1 MKDRIYDL
9 SFKEVNQVLN
19 LKFYNREDFQKFEKS
34 FYSLQS
40 RLKTNNWKDLVG
52 NRFSWL
58 FIRDLV
64 ELNCY
69 EEVLSI
75 VNEIEHLERPERFKS
90 HSKEVQI
97 SKKGLKG
104 LHYKHYIEGGFLPIQ
119 KLYLQKYGTHNS
131 LYNKEINAMFYER
144 IKHSDQKPLYI
155 LLNLFKEQF
164 LDHFLMRL
172 GVEDDATLKL
182 KKRLQAEGKPIK
194 KITGEFF
201 VFHQYENKNYYLAL
215 WKHHDKSKQD
225 STSYEIEELKKA
237 QQIKIYCER
246 EFPEFSKQILS
257 HI

>member
-9 SFKEVNQVLN
+9 SFEEANQFLNFKFSDKEK
-19 LKFYNREDFQKFEKS
+19 LKKLEES
-34 FYSLQS
+34 FYSLQK
-40 RLKTNNWKDLVG
+40 RLKRHDWEHLVG

-58 FIRDLV
+58 FIK
-64 ELNCY
+64 ELTELHF
-69 EEVLSI
+69 EESLSI
-75 VNEIEHLERPERFKS
+75 INEIEHLEKPEQFES
-90 HSKEVQI
+90 NSKEVQI

-104 LHYKHYIEGGFLPIQ
+104 LYYKHYIEGGFLPIQ
-119 KLYLQKYGTHNS
+119 KLYLQKYGHPNS
-131 LYNKEINAMFYER
+131 LYNKEINAMFYKRLE
-144 IKHSDQKPLYI
+144 HSNQKPLYV
-155 LLNLFKEQF
+155 LANLFKEQF

-172 GVEDDATLKL
+172 GVEDEATLKL
-182 KKRLQAEGKPIK
+182 KKRLEAEGKAIK
-194 KITGEFF
+194 KLTGEFF

-237 QQIKIYCER
+237 QQIKISCEK